1 MNKKTIIF
9 VLISSFV
16 IGGIGGWVFVRYVTP
31 KLGSSRLLMRY
42 HLAPDNSPL
51 VINTRQE
58 IRYYDGSDTIAA
70 IQTVKP
76 WQVAIISGTGV
87 TDAKV
92 QAGGVVLTSDGL
104 VATTKSAITDP
115 NKVMV
120 KFQDGTTQV
129 GMLKA
134 TDPDSDLAFVKVA
147 GKNLATAGLGY
158 PKDLQLGDRII
169 VLQPSLGEYQAVS
182 TDSDVSS
189 EERNIIY
196 GSVLSTE
203 VAETTFGVTAMSS
216 AIDGSI
222 VFSTD
227 STIEGMITHGSIIS
241 ADTIQSALNSYF
253 NGGTIKRSIYGIHYE
268 YIPAAVASAYGSQE
282 GVVVKAPDPKT
293 PALTVA
299 GPGASAGLLPGDI
312 ITKVAGTQINF
323 DNSFEDLLDKNTNN
337 QPITFTVERGTTQLQ
352 ITITPTTTK

>member
-1 MNKKTIIF
+1 MNKKAIIF
-9 VLISSFV
+9 VLISSFI
-16 IGGIGGWVFVRYVTP
+16 IGGIGGWVFVRYITP

-87 TDAKV
+87 SDAKV

-104 VATTKSAITDP
+104 IATTKSAITNP
-115 NKVMV
+115 NSVIV

-129 GMLKA
+129 GTLKA
-134 TDPDSDLAFVKVA
+134 TDPDSDLALVKVS
-147 GKNLATAGLGY
+147 GNNLATAGLGY

-169 VLQPSLGEYQAVS
+169 VLQPSLGEYEAVS

-196 GSVLSTE
+196 NSVLSTE
-203 VAETTFGVTAMSS
+203 VAETTFGVTAISN
-216 AIDGSI
+216 AIDGSL

-227 STIEGMITHGSIIS
+227 STIEGLVTHGTIIS
-241 ADTIQSALNSYF
+241 AETIQSALNSYF
-253 NGGTIKRSIYGIHYE
+253 TGGVIKRSIYGIHYQ
-268 YIPAAVASAYGSQE
+268 YITAAVANAYGTQE
-282 GVVVKAPDPKT
+282 GIVIKAPDPKT
-293 PALTVA
+293 PALTVG
-299 GPGASAGLLPGDI
+299 GPAATAGLLPGDI

-323 DNSFEDLLDKNTNN
+323 DNSFEELLNKNTTN
-337 QPITFTVERGTTQLQ
+337 QPIVFTVYRGTTQLQ
-352 ITITPTTTK
+352 ITVTPTTTK